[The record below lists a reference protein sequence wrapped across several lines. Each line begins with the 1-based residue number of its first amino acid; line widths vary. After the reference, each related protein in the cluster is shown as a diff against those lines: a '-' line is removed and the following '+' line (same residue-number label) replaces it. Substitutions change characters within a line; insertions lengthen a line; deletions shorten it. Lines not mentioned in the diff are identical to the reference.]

1 MINVPPEASLRKV
14 DLALELQILSFYRQR
29 GDNGDG
35 PPTAPAV
42 RRLGAGRL
50 MPVDAPLYP
59 VNLVV
64 AGRRCLVVGGGRV
77 AAQKARELAA
87 CEAEVH
93 VVAPR
98 IDPETAAIDGVI
110 CHTRPYE
117 AGEVAGYRLVITAT
131 DDPAVNH
138 QVFLEGEAAGVW
150 VNSADDP
157 ANCAFTLPS
166 RVRQGPLLV
175 TFSTGGNSPA
185 MATWLRRRFSD
196 GDRARV
202 PHPDGHPG
210 RGAHPPPARRCPDRG
225 PRLAGSTGFGD
236 A

>member
-1 MINVPPEASLRKV
+1 
-14 DLALELQILSFYRQR
+14 
-29 GDNGDG
+29 
-35 PPTAPAV
+35 
-42 RRLGAGRL
+42 

-64 AGRRCLVVGGGRV
+64 AGRRCLVVGGGPV

-87 CEAEVH
+87 CGAEVH

-117 AGEVAGYRLVITAT
+117 PGEVTGYRLAITAT
-131 DDPAVNH
+131 DDPAVNR
-138 QVFLEGEAAGVW
+138 QVFLEGEDAGVW

-175 TFSTGGNSPA
+175 TFATGGNSPGHGHLA
-185 MATWLRRRFSD
+185 AAPIQHR
-196 GDRARV
+196 DRAGV
-202 PHPDGHPG
+202 PDPHGHPG
-210 RGAHPPPARRCPDRG
+210 RGAHPAAARRCADRG